1 MSTDSRSQR
10 TYDDVAKKSP
20 ETLSKRMK
28 TRDPWHKRDQE
39 PCECARDKFPFI
51 RPDSSK
57 QFLYRFPLLGV
68 LVDSRLSRF
77 VEGDLQAGVL
87 EGAIL
92 RRIERDEGGKEAT
105 MARYVHGGQLTLETG
120 VRDQRAIVI
129 FAGNDM

>member
-1 MSTDSRSQR
+1 M
-10 TYDDVAKKSP
+10 
-20 ETLSKRMK
+20 
-28 TRDPWHKRDQE
+28 
-39 PCECARDKFPFI
+39 
-51 RPDSSK
+51 
-57 QFLYRFPLLGV
+57 GV

-129 FAGNDM
+129 FAGNDNSPLFSIADPNVPISSA